1 MEPGGPAG
9 YGGAPSRPISGP
21 IVGPGGPQG
30 PQRPGSRP
38 VSGPVGRPVSG
49 TVGADGLERGPGPAP
64 WPVQHPMNA
73 APRNAAPPSTLPT
86 HPASVAVAPP
96 SRVPSRPVTGIPA
109 SAPPQSGPPAMY
121 VPAPERYPA
130 LDPADPVEP
139 ERERDERPNKKQK
152 PRRVKSRP
160 PKDRKDRQAVHELEL
175 REIAG
180 HLTFTRNDVTAW
192 YHLPD
197 IQWAFRADKERTS
210 ILLGIAAQYAAL
222 GGYRLHMR
230 RTNRPYPAVGWA
242 RRMAAL
248 TPHPV
253 PDVRGAPSWS
263 DHLEAGQRRL
273 HATSLAEGEVYL
285 GVVFQRRTMREQMIE
300 TLNALRKRGSGNA
313 ERNRL
318 EQLVGRFDEVLGAF
332 GMQARPATAK
342 QVEWLIH
349 RSVALCM
356 PPPPALSPAES
367 GGWETGDLLA
377 FTEHTMR
384 YRSPYGS
391 TVKLQ
396 SRIGDEYV
404 ERHVAVLTF
413 GRMEELSI
421 PERHEPWLHFHEQ
434 LPWPMEISSRV
445 DVLGQGDALRSLEHK
460 LLTIRSQQRDYHEHE
475 MDAPPELERLA
486 QRALD
491 ISDEM
496 STGLDLDAARVHGW
510 HRIAVS
516 GRTEEECL
524 KRARAL
530 TDHYRS
536 IRMTLNHPRDQLRLL
551 DEFIPGQPV
560 ANTGYLRRMPAKYF
574 AAAIPQAAAAI
585 GDRRGP
591 IIGETCGTSH
601 RPVMWDPHYATE
613 VRERSG
619 LAVFVAEPGGGKS
632 TLMGGIAYLAARRG
646 VQCTILDPSG
656 PLARLA
662 TMPELAPFSK
672 VYNLTRGEP
681 GTLAPYGL
689 IPTPRREHFPAG
701 ALGDAEWTSAVAAA
715 RAERKALAT
724 DICMML
730 LPPQIQ
736 RERSSPILLQRAA
749 RQVEPEEW
757 ATLDDLIATVATFGD
772 EGSELAETLGD
783 VRDMPLSR
791 LFFGR
796 STASYG
802 QDESVLTVI
811 TMAGLALPDLTI
823 DREFWQLE
831 ERMALPMLHLATAFT
846 TRRAYGRAMHERKL
860 VALDETHFLA
870 GWGSGRALFTRLARD
885 SRKWN
890 IAALAASQNP
900 VDILGLDVQNL
911 VSTVF
916 VGRIAEDPE
925 IAAQALRMLGVQRG
939 IGYENT
945 LAQLSV
951 ADSQNDQ
958 RLGYREFVM
967 RDVDGRV
974 QKFRADLAYV
984 AGLLEHLDTTAD
996 PLGDVGRIAGQEGD
1010 AR

>member
-1 MEPGGPAG
+1 M
-9 YGGAPSRPISGP
+9 SGP
-21 IVGPGGPQG
+21 
-30 PQRPGSRP
+30 
-38 VSGPVGRPVSG
+38 
-49 TVGADGLERGPGPAP
+49 VGADGLERGPGPAP
-64 WPVQHPMNA
+64 WPVQHPMNT
-73 APRNAAPPSTLPT
+73 APHNAAPPSTLPT

-96 SRVPSRPVTGIPA
+96 ARMPSRPVTGAPA
-109 SAPPQSGPPAMY
+109 SAPPASVPPALY

-130 LDPADPVEP
+130 LDPAEPSEP
-139 ERERDERPNKKQK
+139 ERSAENRKKRPK

-222 GGYRLHMR
+222 GGYRLHLR

-248 TPHPV
+248 TPNPV

-285 GVVFQRRTMREQMIE
+285 GVVFQRRTMREQAIE

-391 TVKLQ
+391 TVKLL

-510 HRIAVS
+510 HRIAVA
-516 GRTEEECL
+516 GRSEEECMR
-524 KRARAL
+524 RARAL

-536 IRMTLNHPRDQLRLL
+536 MRITLNHPRDQLRLL

-689 IPTPRREHFPAG
+689 IPTPRREHFAAGPA
-701 ALGDAEWTSAVAAA
+701 GDAEWTSAVAAA

-757 ATLDDLIATVATFGD
+757 ATLDELISVVAGFGD

-796 STASYG
+796 STAAYG
-802 QDESVLTVI
+802 QDEAVLTVI

-945 LAQLSV
+945 LAQLSL
-951 ADSQNDQ
+951 ADSSNDQ